1 MIAPPKWTTL
11 LTLSASLFFS
21 SAHGEITH
29 NGSISMIRG
38 HIAPEGE
45 SSVGSWSSIQ
55 LSGLDADETCTG
67 EDEGL
72 GKLAY
77 LSLSDSEQFILTL
90 LLSAYLG
97 GHQVT
102 ATIDET
108 SQFQGYCKLTKLAL
122 IPASAQNNEP
132 LDEILE
138 LDHENLVSI
147 YTMDALNSN
156 ILSDASRYGLHGT
169 ASGAKQVDGLIGQ
182 ALSFNR
188 ASNTVDFGSAHKT
201 VFTGNNAKFAF
212 SLWVKTTNTTGFNR
226 LITKS
231 TADKNGGAFRQM
243 VLQTDTQNNVL
254 FGWYGD
260 NQGSKRRIV
269 RGGTLARNVWQHVV
283 VSYDG
288 SLDANNGLDR
298 VSMYINGASVNTSLY
313 VNGGDLSD
321 IFDGNG
327 SLTFG
332 ADKGTLSSDS
342 VGLTGNL
349 DQVRLFNRGLTPSE
363 ALHLYNEGQ

>member
-1 MIAPPKWTTL
+1 MIAPPKWTKL
-11 LTLSASLFFS
+11 LTLSASLFFA
-21 SAHGEITH
+21 SAHSEISH
-29 NGSISMIRG
+29 NGSVSMLRG
-38 HIAPEGE
+38 HIASEGE

-55 LSGLDADETCTG
+55 LSGLDASEACPG

-77 LSLSDSEQFILTL
+77 LSLSDSEEFILTL

-102 ATIDET
+102 ATIDDGN
-108 SQFQGYCKLTKLAL
+108 QFQGYCKLTKLAL
-122 IPASAQNNEP
+122 LPASAQNNEP
-132 LDEILE
+132 QEEILE
-138 LDHENLVSI
+138 LEHENLVSI

-169 ASGAKQVDGLIGQ
+169 AFGVKQVGGVIGQ

-188 ASNTVDFGSAHKT
+188 ADNTVDFGSAHKT
-201 VFTGNNAKFAF
+201 VFTGKDAKFAF
-212 SLWVKTTNTTGFNR
+212 SLWVKTTNTSGFNR
-226 LITKS
+226 IITKS
-231 TADKNGGAFRQM
+231 TADKNGGTLRQM

-260 NQGSKRRIV
+260 NQGQNRRII
-269 RGGTLARNVWQHVV
+269 RGGKLASNVWQHIV
-283 VSYDG
+283 VSYNG
-288 SLDANNGLDR
+288 SLDTNNGLDR
-298 VSMYINGASVNTSLY
+298 VSMYINGAKVSSSLY
-313 VNGGDLSD
+313 VNGGELSD
-321 IFDGNG
+321 IYDGNG

-332 ADKGTLSSDS
+332 AEKGTQGSSS